1 VTNKA
6 ALLIDAEQLSEILGL
21 SLPSIW
27 RYCREGRLPH
37 YRIGR
42 RVLFDLE
49 EVRAALKV
57 EVRP

>member
-1 VTNKA
+1 LGKSEQFVS
-6 ALLIDAEQLSEILGL
+6 AEKLSEILGL

-37 YRIGR
+37 FRIGR
-42 RVLFDLE
+42 RVLFELE
-49 EVRAALKV
+49 EVKAALKV

>member
-1 VTNKA
+1 MGKSEQFVS
-6 ALLIDAEQLSEILGL
+6 AEKLSEILGL

-37 YRIGR
+37 FRIGR
-42 RVLFDLE
+42 RVLFELE
-49 EVRAALKV
+49 EVKAALKV

>member
-1 VTNKA
+1 MSSKA
-6 ALLIDAEQLSEILGL
+6 APLIDAEQLSEILGL

-27 RYCREGRLPH
+27 RYCREGRLVH

-49 EVRAALKV
+49 EVRAALRV